1 MLFFPLSVI
10 FYWHGKPCHEILQKN
25 SSDMSLARN
34 VKWPPKAR
42 GMGPWW
48 LRYVSHVSSVSS
60 LWLEGRVPA
69 WNKRGMT
76 GGQALSWPAVV
87 NKLEVTALPRSA
99 RLGAL
104 CRSTLAVA
112 GAGEKMRLNAP
123 TPFLCLPVP
132 LLQGCSTSCL
142 SGCLRAKLR
151 HLCPTPC
158 DPMDC
163 SPPGSSVRGILQ
175 ARILKWVAMPSSR
188 ESSQPRDRTQ
198 VSCFFCVGRRI
209 LYH

>member
-1 MLFFPLSVI
+1 MPV
-10 FYWHGKPCHEILQKN
+10 
-25 SSDMSLARN
+25 
-34 VKWPPKAR
+34 
-42 GMGPWW
+42 
-48 LRYVSHVSSVSS
+48 
-60 LWLEGRVPA
+60 
-69 WNKRGMT
+69 
-76 GGQALSWPAVV
+76 VV
-87 NKLEVTALPRSA
+87 NKLEVPPLPRRA

-104 CRSTLAVA
+104 CRSKLAVA

-132 LLQGCSTSCL
+132 LLQGCATSCL
-142 SGCLRAKLR
+142 SGCLCAKLH
-151 HLCPTPC
+151 HLCPTLC

-188 ESSQPRDRTQ
+188 ESSLPRDRTQ
-198 VSCFFCVGRRI
+198 VSCIFCRLDGRRI